1 MFLAGILVLAT
12 SCTQNDSV
20 GTAGGKGSL
29 TVLLTDAPFP
39 SSLVKNTFIT
49 IDKIEIR
56 STLSG
61 TATATTEEADAKAVY
76 TVVYEGAGKEFDLL
90 KLRNGISDELANV
103 DLEPG
108 SYDFMRMHVTKA
120 EVVLKDGTSYDLKVP
135 SGSSSGLKIKITP
148 NLVIE
153 SGVESTIIL
162 DFDVHKSFVVQGNPK
177 TPAGIK
183 GFLFKPVL
191 RAVCQQ
197 YTGILSGK
205 VTENT
210 TTPVKDAKVDIMLAD
225 TVYSSALTNTDGTY
239 AMIGIPAASYLVA
252 VSKEGYTDVEVNNVV
267 VKEKETTTLNFNIVS
282 TATGTTTSGTTTN
295 TTTTN
300 P

>member
-1 MFLAGILVLAT
+1 MKKLIFKGLMLVAGILFLAT
-12 SCTQNDSV
+12 SCTQNDSE

-29 TVLLTDAPFP
+29 SILLTDAPFP
-39 SSLVKNTFIT
+39 SSLVKNTFVT

-56 STLSG
+56 STLAG

-76 TVVYEGAGKEFDLL
+76 TVVYEGEGKEFDLL
-90 KLRNGISDELANV
+90 KLQNGISDELANA

-108 SYDFMRMHVTKA
+108 SYDFIRMHVTQA

-135 SGSSSGLKIKITP
+135 SGLSSGLKIKITP

-153 SGVESTIIL
+153 SGIESTIVL
-162 DFDVHKSFVVQGNPK
+162 DFDVHKSFIVQGNPK
-177 TPAGIK
+177 TLAGIK
-183 GFLFKPVL
+183 GFMFKPVL

-205 VTENT
+205 VTENV
-210 TTPVKDAKVDIMLAD
+210 TTPVKDALVEIMLAD
-225 TVYSSALTNTDGTY
+225 TVYSSAVTETDGTY
-239 AMIGIPAASYLVA
+239 AMIGIPAASYLVV

-267 VKEKETTTLNFNIVS
+267 VKEKETTTLDVNIVS
-282 TATGTTTSGTTTN
+282 TATGTTT
-295 TTTTN
+295 N